1 MKSLLNNFSFPV
13 PTQIP
18 IIHLSNNTIN
28 ILSCVSIIVSIG
40 LSLIGLYLIYKNKKY
55 GIRTLC
61 SSFLLLINPIIN
73 LVLN

>member
-1 MKSLLNNFSFPV
+1 MKSLLSNFSFSLPK
-13 PTQIP
+13 QIP
-18 IIHLSNNTIN
+18 IIYLSDNTIN
-28 ILSCVSIIVSIG
+28 ILSYVSIIVSIC
-40 LSLIGLYLIYKNKKY
+40 LFFAGLYLIRKNKKY

>member
-1 MKSLLNNFSFPV
+1 MKSLLSSFSFSLPK
-13 PTQIP
+13 QIP
-18 IIHLSNNTIN
+18 IIHLSDNTIN
-28 ILSCVSIIVSIG
+28 ILSYVSIIVSIG
-40 LSLIGLYLIYKNKKY
+40 LFFAGLYLIRKNKKY